1 MRNKVNR
8 LEEIFMQ
15 LVEGRGAPGEGPRAA
30 AAPPAAARVGA
41 GVPMS
46 SVALPDAPP
55 VRLNVVRWIGYKTIV
70 IREYGR
76 IIRIWGQTIV
86 PSVVTAVLYFAIFGS
101 LIGRRV
107 GSMGG
112 FDYKQYIAPGL
123 IMMSVI
129 TNSYGNVVASFFG
142 AKFGKH
148 VEELLVSPLPNWVIV
163 AGYATGGVVR
173 GVLVGVAVTVVSLVF
188 THLQV
193 HHLLVVLAA
202 LLLTSVTFALGGFL
216 NALFAKNFDQVNWI
230 PAFVLT
236 PLTYFGGVFYSVSL
250 LPEWARQL
258 SFVNPILYM
267 VNAFRFGFL
276 GVSDV
281 EVGSAF
287 ALMLAA
293 AIVLFTTAVG
303 LMNRGT
309 GIRE

>member
-1 MRNKVNR
+1 
-8 LEEIFMQ
+8 
-15 LVEGRGAPGEGPRAA
+15 
-30 AAPPAAARVGA
+30 
-41 GVPMS
+41 MS
-46 SVALPDAPP
+46 SVALQGGAPLQ
-55 VRLNVVRWIGYKTIV
+55 LNVVRWIGFKTIV

-107 GSMGG
+107 GVMGG

-148 VEELLVSPLPNWVIV
+148 VEELQVSPLPSWVIV
-163 AGYATGGVVR
+163 AGYATGGLLR
-173 GVLVGVAVTVVSLVF
+173 GLLVGLAVTGVSLIF
-188 THLQV
+188 THLHVQHV
-193 HHLLVVLAA
+193 AVVFTA
-202 LLLTSVTFALGGFL
+202 LLLTSLTFALGGFL

-230 PAFVLT
+230 PSFVLT
-236 PLTYFGGVFYSVSL
+236 PLTYFGGVFYSIGL
-250 LPEWARQL
+250 LPDWARTL
-258 SFVNPILYM
+258 SYANPILYM

-281 EVGSAF
+281 HIGLAF
-287 ALMLAA
+287 ALMAA
-293 AIVLFTTAVG
+293 AAAALFATDVI

-309 GIRE
+309 GIRD

>member
-1 MRNKVNR
+1 MNDVV
-8 LEEIFMQ
+8 LS
-15 LVEGRGAPGEGPRAA
+15 
-30 AAPPAAARVGA
+30 AAPPVSMG
-41 GVPMS
+41 
-46 SVALPDAPP
+46 LT
-55 VRLNVVRWIGYKTIV
+55 RWIGFKTIV

-86 PSVVTAVLYFAIFGS
+86 PSVVTSVLYFAIFGS

-107 GSMGG
+107 GVMGG
-112 FDYKQYIAPGL
+112 FDYKQYLAPGL

-163 AGYATGGVVR
+163 AGYATGGIVR
-173 GVLVGVAVTVVSLVF
+173 GTLVGVAVTIVSLLF
-188 THLQV
+188 THLHV
-193 HHLLVVLAA
+193 HHLGLIVIA
-202 LLLTSVTFALGGFL
+202 LLLTSLIFALAGFL

-236 PLTYFGGVFYSVSL
+236 PLTYFGGVFYSLSL
-250 LPEWARQL
+250 LPDWARAL
-258 SFVNPILYM
+258 SHVNPILYM

-281 EVGSAF
+281 DVGGAVALMAGSAV
-287 ALMLAA
+287 
-293 AIVLFTTAVG
+293 VLFAIAVA

>member
-1 MRNKVNR
+1 
-8 LEEIFMQ
+8 
-15 LVEGRGAPGEGPRAA
+15 
-30 AAPPAAARVGA
+30 
-41 GVPMS
+41 MS
-46 SVALPDAPP
+46 SVAHSAAAPMR
-55 VRLNVVRWIGYKTIV
+55 VNLVRWIGFKTII
-70 IREYGR
+70 IREWGR

-86 PSVVTAVLYFAIFGS
+86 PSVVTATLYFAIFGS

-107 GSMGG
+107 GVMGG

-163 AGYATGGVVR
+163 AGYAAGGVLR
-173 GVLVGVAVTVVSLVF
+173 GVLVGAAVTAVSLVF

-193 HHLLVVLAA
+193 QHVAVVVTA
-202 LLLTSVTFALGGFL
+202 LLLTSLTFALGGFL

-230 PAFVLT
+230 PSFVLT

-250 LPEWARQL
+250 LPPWALHL
-258 SFVNPILYM
+258 SYVNPILYM

-281 EVGSAF
+281 DIGLAF
-287 ALMLAA
+287 ALMAVAA
-293 AIVLFTTAVG
+293 VVLFSTAVL

-309 GIRE
+309 GTRE

>member
-1 MRNKVNR
+1 
-8 LEEIFMQ
+8 
-15 LVEGRGAPGEGPRAA
+15 
-30 AAPPAAARVGA
+30 
-41 GVPMS
+41 MS
-46 SVALPDAPP
+46 SVVQSAPAP
-55 VRLNVVRWIGYKTIV
+55 IRLNVVRWIGFKTIV

-107 GSMGG
+107 GAMEG

-148 VEELLVSPLPNWVIV
+148 VEEMLVSPLPNWVIV
-163 AGYATGGVVR
+163 GGYATGGVLR
-173 GVLVGVAVTVVSLVF
+173 GLLVGAAVTVVSLVF
-188 THLQV
+188 THLHV
-193 HHLLVVLAA
+193 HHLLVVLSA
-202 LLLTSVTFALGGFL
+202 LLLTSLTFALAGFL

-250 LPEWARQL
+250 LPGWARSL
-258 SFVNPILYM
+258 SYANPILYM

-281 EVGSAF
+281 EIGAAF
-287 ALMLAA
+287 ALMTAA
-293 AIVLFTTAVG
+293 ALLLFAAAVA

>member
-1 MRNKVNR
+1 
-8 LEEIFMQ
+8 
-15 LVEGRGAPGEGPRAA
+15 
-30 AAPPAAARVGA
+30 
-41 GVPMS
+41 MS
-46 SVALPDAPP
+46 SVALPGSSPI
-55 VRLNVVRWIGYKTIV
+55 RLNVVRWIGFKTIV

-107 GSMGG
+107 GVMGG

-163 AGYATGGVVR
+163 SGYATGGMVR
-173 GVLVGVAVTVVSLVF
+173 GLLVGAAVSVVSLVF

-193 HHLLVVLAA
+193 HHPLVVLAA
-202 LLLTSVTFALGGFL
+202 LLLTSLTFALAGFL

-250 LPEWARQL
+250 LPQWARQL
-258 SFVNPILYM
+258 SYFNPVLYM

-281 EVGSAF
+281 DIGAAF
-287 ALMLAA
+287 VLMGGA
-293 AIVLFTTAVG
+293 AIGLFAVAVA
-303 LMNRGT
+303 LMNRGA

>member
-1 MRNKVNR
+1 V
-8 LEEIFMQ
+8 
-15 LVEGRGAPGEGPRAA
+15 
-30 AAPPAAARVGA
+30 
-41 GVPMS
+41 S
-46 SVALPDAPP
+46 SVALPDAAPL
-55 VRLNVVRWIGYKTIV
+55 RMNVVRWIGFKTIV

-86 PSVVTAVLYFAIFGS
+86 PSVVTSVLYFAIFGS

-112 FDYKQYIAPGL
+112 FDYRQYIAPGL

-163 AGYATGGVVR
+163 AGYAAGGLVR
-173 GVLVGVAVTVVSLVF
+173 GILVGAAVTAVSLLF
-188 THLQV
+188 AHLQV
-193 HHLLVVLAA
+193 HHIAVVFAA
-202 LLLTSVTFALGGFL
+202 LLLTSLIFSLGGFL
-216 NALFAKNFDQVNWI
+216 NAMFAKNFDQVNWI
-230 PAFVLT
+230 PSFVLT

-258 SFVNPILYM
+258 SYVNPILYM

-281 EVGSAF
+281 GVGSAF
-287 ALMLAA
+287 ALMLGAAVVLFAA
-293 AIVLFTTAVG
+293 AVA
-303 LMNRGT
+303 LMDRGV

>member
-1 MRNKVNR
+1 
-8 LEEIFMQ
+8 
-15 LVEGRGAPGEGPRAA
+15 
-30 AAPPAAARVGA
+30 
-41 GVPMS
+41 MS
-46 SVALPDAPP
+46 SLVHPATER
-55 VRLNVVRWIGYKTIV
+55 VRLDVVRWIGFRTIV

-76 IIRIWGQTIV
+76 IIRIWAQTIV
-86 PSVVTAVLYFAIFGS
+86 PSVVTSVLYFAIFGS
-101 LIGRRV
+101 VFGRRV

-123 IMMSVI
+123 IMMAVI

-163 AGYATGGVVR
+163 GGYAVGGVVR
-173 GVLVGVAVTVVSLVF
+173 GVLVGAAVTVVSLVF
-188 THLQV
+188 THLHV

-202 LLLTSVTFALGGFL
+202 LLLTSLTFALGGFL
-216 NALFAKNFDQVNWI
+216 NALFAKNFDQVNWV

-236 PLTYFGGVFYSVSL
+236 PLTYFGGIFYSVSL
-250 LPEWARQL
+250 LPDWARSL
-258 SFVNPILYM
+258 SYANPILYM

-281 EVGSAF
+281 DVGAAF
-287 ALMLAA
+287 ALMTAA
-293 AIVLFTTAVG
+293 ALLLYALAVV